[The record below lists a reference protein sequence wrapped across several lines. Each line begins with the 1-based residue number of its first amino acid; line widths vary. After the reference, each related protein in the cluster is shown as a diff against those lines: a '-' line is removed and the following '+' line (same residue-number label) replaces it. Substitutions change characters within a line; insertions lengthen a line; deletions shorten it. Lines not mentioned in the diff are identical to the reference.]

1 MEVDG
6 TVGMESPGSQS
17 SEPEQLSVVERG
29 SEIIRVLIERLSE
42 GGRPDHRAAWE
53 AIQNPDTINLL
64 VESWLT
70 DEPQTRTNLTMVEMV
85 PRQVQRARQF
95 KRTIETLANDVRRR
109 RSDEILAEIEEQ
121 LGELP
126 TIDVMLDGG
135 MPPPS
140 VVTRQVLS
148 TLRAPR
154 GFEIDFNGVYRL
166 SAQPDGTIARTR
178 VALAPIFIAGRTV
191 DVLTGETKR
200 LLVWRGASG
209 WRSRVV
215 ERRAILDTSKIIVL
229 SNWDAPVST
238 NNALHMVSYLS
249 EFDAENAHRFPVV
262 QSASSMGWQPDG
274 GFLLPDMYYSADS
287 GNDRDFALTPPPG
300 LETLSGGWKTKGT
313 WDEWVQ
319 SMRLVEEFP
328 YMFIAIYASAAAP
341 LLEVLRIP
349 GFVLDFSGETSGGK
363 TTALRYAASVWGR
376 PAESY
381 PTAMYSWD
389 ATKVWIERTSGFLK
403 NLPLILDETKRAR
416 HTRIVRDVIYDFC
429 QGQGRGRGS
438 VEGTRHTESWRSI
451 LISSGE
457 GAATSFS
464 QDAGTRARVLSLKG
478 KPLGDDIVVGSA
490 ASEDAQAMLANTYGH
505 LGRRIVEYLV
515 ANQERHGDIRNVF
528 QTAREKY
535 SEIAKSAVARRHAG
549 HLAALEVAASV
560 VHSLGVPRPTVD
572 PFTCLLESQEA
583 AGLDADRPLM
593 ALQDF
598 LTWCASNQKR
608 FWGRADRDREGNVKA
623 PSQGWVG
630 YWDQQNDWDA
640 IAVTTTAFNNL
651 MRELGHE
658 PDEIIT
664 RWADRQWL
672 KRGGGRQKARSRV
685 VRVDGAPTRCYCID
699 RHAADMAIESE
710 GS

>member
-17 SEPEQLSVVERG
+17 GESEQLSAVERG
-29 SEIIRVLIERLSE
+29 SELIQNLIDRLSS
-42 GGRPDHRAAWE
+42 GDRPEQRAAWE
-53 AIQNPDTINLL
+53 SVQNPDTINLL
-64 VESWLT
+64 VEAWLI
-70 DEPQTRTNLTMVEMV
+70 DENQTRMNLTLVEMV

-95 KRTIETLANDVRRR
+95 KRTIETLANEVRRR
-109 RSDEILAEIEEQ
+109 RSDEMLADIEEQ

-135 MPPPS
+135 APPPS
-140 VVTRQVLS
+140 IVSRQVLA

-154 GFEIDFNGVYRL
+154 GFEVDFNGVYRL
-166 SAQPDGTIARTR
+166 TAQADGTISRMKI
-178 VALAPIFIAGRTV
+178 ALAPIFIAGRTV

-215 ERRAILDTSKIIVL
+215 ERRTILDTSKIIKL

-238 NNALHMVSYLS
+238 NNTLHMVSFLS
-249 EFDAENAHRFPVV
+249 EFDAENAQRFPVV

-274 GFLLPDMYYSADS
+274 GFLMPDMYYASDS
-287 GNDRDFALTPPPG
+287 NNDRDFALTPPSG
-300 LETLSGGWKTKGT
+300 LETLSGGWKTEGT
-313 WDEWVQ
+313 WEEWLDA
-319 SMRLVEEFP
+319 MRLVEDFP
-328 YMFIAIYASAAAP
+328 YMFIAAYASAAAP
-341 LLEVLRIP
+341 LLEVLHIP

-416 HTRIVRDVIYDFC
+416 HNRIVRDVIYDFC

-438 VEGTRHTESWRSI
+438 IEGTRHTESWRSI

-478 KPLGDDIVVGSA
+478 KPLGDDVVVGSA
-490 ASEDAQAMLANTYGH
+490 ASEEAQAILARTYGH
-505 LGRRIVEYLV
+505 LGRRVVQYLV
-515 ANQERHGDIRNVF
+515 ANKERHGDIRAVF
-528 QTAREKY
+528 QTARQKY
-535 SEIAKSAVARRHAG
+535 SEIADSAVARRHAG
-549 HLAALEVAASV
+549 HLAVLEVSSSI
-560 VHSLGVPRPTVD
+560 VHSLGVPMPAVD
-572 PFTCLLESQEA
+572 PFLCLLESQHD
-583 AGLDADRPLM
+583 AGKDADRPLS

-598 LTWCASNQKR
+598 LTWCATNQKR
-608 FWGRADRDREGNVKA
+608 FWGRGERDREGNTKA
-623 PSQGWVG
+623 PPQGWVG
-630 YWDQQNDWDA
+630 AWEKQADWDSIA
-640 IAVTTTAFNNL
+640 ITTTAFNNL
-651 MRELGHE
+651 MRDLGHE
-658 PDEIIT
+658 PDEIVS
-664 RWADRQWL
+664 RWNDREWL
-672 KRGGGRQKARSRV
+672 KRSGGRQKARSRV

-710 GS
+710 

>member
-17 SEPEQLSVVERG
+17 GEAEQQSVVER
-29 SEIIRVLIERLSE
+29 SALIIRNLIDRLSV
-42 GGRPDHRAAWE
+42 GGRPEHRAAWE
-53 AIQNPDTINLL
+53 SVQDPDTINLL
-64 VESWLT
+64 VESWIH
-70 DEPQTRTNLTMVEMV
+70 DETQTMTRLTMVEMV

-95 KRTIETLANDVRRR
+95 RRTIETLATEVRRR

-126 TIDVMLDGG
+126 TLDVMLDGG
-135 MPPPS
+135 SPPPS
-140 VVTRQVLS
+140 IVTRQVLA
-148 TLRAPR
+148 TLRTPR

-166 SAQPDGTIARTR
+166 SAQPDGSISRTKI
-178 VALAPIFIAGRTV
+178 ALAPIFIAGRTV
-191 DVLTGETKR
+191 DVLTGEAKR

-215 ERRAILDTSKIIVL
+215 ERRTIVDTSKIITL

-238 NNALHMVSYLS
+238 NTTLHMVSFLS

-274 GFLLPDMYYSADS
+274 GFLLPDMYYSSDS
-287 GNDRDFALTPPPG
+287 TTNSDFALTPPPG
-300 LETLSGGWKTKGT
+300 LETLSGGWKPKGT
-313 WDEWVQ
+313 WDEWCR
-319 SMRLVEEFP
+319 SMRLVEDFP
-328 YMFIAIYASAAAP
+328 YMFVAIYASAAAP
-341 LLEVLRIP
+341 LLEVLHTP

-490 ASEDAQAMLANTYGH
+490 ASEDAQALLANTYGH
-505 LGRRIVEYLV
+505 LGRRVVQYLV
-515 ANQERHGDIRNVF
+515 ANQERHDDIRGVF
-528 QTAREKY
+528 QVAREKY
-535 SEIAKSAVARRHAG
+535 SDLAQSAVARRHAG
-549 HLAALEVAASV
+549 HLAVLEVSASI
-560 VHSLGVPRPTVD
+560 VHSLGVPQPTID
-572 PFTCLLESQEA
+572 PFTCLLESQQQ
-583 AGLDADRPLM
+583 AGFDADRPLS

-608 FWGRADRDREGNVKA
+608 FWGRADRDREGNIRA
-623 PSQGWVG
+623 PTLGWVG
-630 YWDQQNDWDA
+630 AWEKRADWDSIA
-640 IAVTTTAFNNL
+640 ITTTSFNSL
-651 MRELGHE
+651 MKELGHE

-664 RWADRQWL
+664 RWKDRQWL
-672 KRGGGRQKARSRV
+672 KLSGGLQKARSRV
-685 VRVDGAPTRCYCID
+685 VRVDSQPTRCYCID
-699 RHAADMAIESE
+699 RNAADMAIEAE
-710 GS
+710 

>member
-6 TVGMESPGSQS
+6 TVGTESPGGQTGDTD
-17 SEPEQLSVVERG
+17 EVSVVDSAVG
-29 SEIIRVLIERLSE
+29 IINRLVSRLRD
-42 GGRPDHRAAWE
+42 GDRADHRAAWDSMHDPETISELAE
-53 AIQNPDTINLL
+53 AWLSD
-64 VESWLT
+64 ES
-70 DEPQTRTNLTMVEMV
+70 RMATNLALIEMV
-85 PRQVQRARQF
+85 PRQVQRARQLR
-95 KRTIETLANDVRRR
+95 RTIQNLANDMRRR
-109 RSDEILAEIEEQ
+109 RSDAILAEIEEQ

-126 TIDVMLDGG
+126 TLETMLDGG
-135 MPPPS
+135 LPPPD
-140 VVTRQVLS
+140 VVTRQVMA

-166 SAQPDGTIARTR
+166 AAQADGTISRSR
-178 VALAPIFIAGRTV
+178 IALAPIFIAGRTV
-191 DVLTGETKR
+191 DVVSGDAKR

-215 ERRAILDTSKIIVL
+215 NRRTIVDTSKIITL
-229 SNWDAPVST
+229 SNLDAPVST
-238 NNALHMVSYLS
+238 NNTLHMVSFLS

-274 GFLLPDMYYSADS
+274 GFLLPDMYYSADD
-287 GNDRDFALTPPPG
+287 GQDRDFALTPPSG
-300 LETLSGGWKTKGT
+300 LETLQGGWTTKGT
-313 WDEWVQ
+313 WNEWLDAMRIVQ
-319 SMRLVEEFP
+319 DFP
-328 YMFIAIYASAAAP
+328 YMFVATYASAAAP
-341 LLEVLRIP
+341 LLEILRVP

-363 TTALRYAASVWGR
+363 TTALRFSASVWGR

-416 HTRIVRDVIYDFC
+416 HSRIVRDVIYDFC

-451 LISSGE
+451 LVSSGE

-490 ASEDAQAMLANTYGH
+490 ASEDAQAVLAHTYGH
-505 LGRRIVEYLV
+505 LGRKMVQYLV
-515 ANQERHGDIRNVF
+515 ANRERHDDIRGVF
-528 QTAREKY
+528 QVARQKY
-535 SEIAKSAVARRHAG
+535 SELAKSAVARRHAG
-549 HLAALEVAASV
+549 HLAVLEVSASI

-572 PFTCLLESQEA
+572 PFTCLLESQEQ
-583 AGLDADRPLM
+583 AGVDADRPLS

-598 LTWCASNQKR
+598 LTWCATNQKR
-608 FWGRADRDREGNVKA
+608 FWGRGEKDREGNTKA

-630 YWDQQNDWDA
+630 AWDKREDWDSIA
-640 IAVTTTAFNNL
+640 ITTTAFNTL
-651 MRELGHE
+651 MKELGHE

-664 RWADRQWL
+664 RWKDREWL
-672 KRGGGRQKARSRV
+672 KLSGGRKKVRSRV
-685 VRVDGAPTRCYCID
+685 VRVDSAPTRCYCID
-699 RHAADMAIESE
+699 RNAADMAIESE
-710 GS
+710 T

>member
-17 SEPEQLSVVERG
+17 GESEQLSVVERG
-29 SEIIRVLIERLSE
+29 SEIVRNLIDRLSV
-42 GGRPDHRAAWE
+42 GGRPEHRAAWE
-53 AIQNPDTINLL
+53 SIQDPDTINLF
-64 VESWLT
+64 VESWIHN
-70 DEPQTRTNLTMVEMV
+70 EPQTLTNLTMIEMV

-95 KRTIETLANDVRRR
+95 RRTIENLANEVRRR
-109 RSDEILAEIEEQ
+109 RSEEILAEIEEQ

-126 TIDVMLDGG
+126 SLDVMLDGG
-135 MPPPS
+135 APPPS
-140 VVTRQVLS
+140 IVARQVLS

-154 GFEIDFNGVYRL
+154 GYEVDFNGVYRL
-166 SAQPDGTIARTR
+166 AAQADGTISRSR
-178 VALAPIFIAGRTV
+178 IALAPIFIAGRTV
-191 DVLTGETKR
+191 DVVTGEAKR

-215 ERRAILDTSKIIVL
+215 ERRTIVDTSKIITL

-238 NNALHMVSYLS
+238 NNTLHMVSYLS
-249 EFDAENAHRFPVV
+249 EFDSENSQRFPVV

-274 GFLLPDMYYSADS
+274 GFLLPDMYYSANENS
-287 GNDRDFALTPPPG
+287 NRDFSLTPPPG
-300 LETLSGGWKTKGT
+300 LETLSGGWKAKGT
-313 WDEWVQ
+313 WDQWIQAMNLVQ
-319 SMRLVEEFP
+319 DFP
-328 YMFIAIYASAAAP
+328 YMFIATYASAAAP
-341 LLEVLRIP
+341 LLEVLHTP

-363 TTALRYAASVWGR
+363 TTALRYSASVWGR

-490 ASEDAQAMLANTYGH
+490 ASEDAQAILANNYGH
-505 LGRRIVEYLV
+505 LGRRVVQYLV
-515 ANQERHGDIRNVF
+515 ANKERHDDIRSVF
-528 QTAREKY
+528 QVAREKY
-535 SEIAKSAVARRHAG
+535 SELAKSAVARRHAG
-549 HLAALEVAASV
+549 HLAVLEVASSI
-560 VHSLGVPRPTVD
+560 VHSLGVPRPNVD
-572 PFTCLLESQEA
+572 PFTCLLESQEQ
-583 AGLDADRPLM
+583 AGFDADRPLS

-608 FWGRADRDREGNVKA
+608 FWGRAERDREGNVKA

-630 YWDQQNDWDA
+630 SWDQKNDWDQ
-640 IAVTTTAFNNL
+640 IAVTTTAFNLL
-651 MRELGHE
+651 MKELGHE

-664 RWADRQWL
+664 RWRDREWL
-672 KRGGGRQKARSRV
+672 KRSGGRQKARSRV
-685 VRVDGAPTRCYCID
+685 VRVDGAPTRCYCVD
-699 RHAADMAIESE
+699 RNAADMAIDSE
-710 GS
+710 

>member
-1 MEVDG
+1 MEADG
-6 TVGMESPGSQS
+6 TVGMESPESQNGSGGQ
-17 SEPEQLSVVERG
+17 PSVVER
-29 SEIIRVLIERLSE
+29 SLEVVRSLIERLSE
-42 GGRPDHRAAWE
+42 GGRPQHRAAWE
-53 AIQNPDTINLL
+53 SVQAPDIINTIVEAWLL
-64 VESWLT
+64 
-70 DEPQTRTNLTMVEMV
+70 DEAQMMTALTMVEMV

-95 KRTIETLANDVRRR
+95 RRTIETLANEIRRR
-109 RSDEILAEIEEQ
+109 RSDEMLAEIEEQ

-135 MPPPS
+135 APPPS
-140 VVTRQVLS
+140 IVTRQVLS

-166 SAQPDGTIARTR
+166 AGQPDGSISRTR
-178 VALAPIFIAGRTV
+178 IALAPIFIAGRTV

-215 ERRAILDTSKIIVL
+215 ERRTIVDTSKIIML

-238 NNALHMVSYLS
+238 NNTLHMVSYLS
-249 EFDAENAHRFPVV
+249 EFDAENAARFPVV

-274 GFLLPDMYYSADS
+274 GFLLPDRFYSSSTNA
-287 GNDRDFALTPPPG
+287 NRDFSLTPPTG
-300 LETLSGGWKTKGT
+300 LETLAGGWKTKGT
-313 WDEWVQ
+313 WDQWLDA
-319 SMRLVEEFP
+319 MRLVEDFP
-328 YMFIAIYASAAAP
+328 YMYIAAYASAAAP

-363 TTALRYAASVWGR
+363 TTALRFAASVWGR

-438 VEGTRHTESWRSI
+438 VDGTRHTESWRSI

-478 KPLGDDIVVGSA
+478 KPLGDDVVVGST
-490 ASEDAQAMLANTYGH
+490 ASEEAQALLANTYGH
-505 LGRRIVEYLV
+505 LGRKMVEYLV
-515 ANQERHGDIRNVF
+515 ANAERHGDIRSVF
-528 QTAREKY
+528 QVARQKY
-535 SEIAKSAVARRHAG
+535 SEVAGSAVARRHAG
-549 HLAALEVAASV
+549 HLAVLEVTASI
-560 VHSLGVPRPTVD
+560 VHSLGVPRPRVD
-572 PFTCLLESQEA
+572 PFTCLLESQES
-583 AGLDADRPLM
+583 AGHDADRPLS

-598 LTWCASNQKR
+598 LTWCAVNQKR
-608 FWGRADRDREGNVKA
+608 FWGRAERDREGNTRA
-623 PSQGWVG
+623 PSHGLVG
-630 YWDQQNDWDA
+630 AWDQKDDWDC
-640 IAVTTTAFNNL
+640 IAVTTTAFNDL

-664 RWADRQWL
+664 RWNDREWL
-672 KRGGGRQKARSRV
+672 KRSGGRQRARSRV

-699 RHAADMAIESE
+699 RNAADMAIEAE
-710 GS
+710 

>member
-6 TVGMESPGSQS
+6 TVGMESPGGQNR
-17 SEPEQLSVVERG
+17 ETEELSVVDRAANII
-29 SEIIRVLIERLSE
+29 SELVDRLRD
-42 GGRPDHRAAWE
+42 GGRPEHRAAWDSMHD
-53 AIQNPDTINLL
+53 PDTITTLA
-64 VESWLT
+64 EAWLA
-70 DEPQTRTNLTMVEMV
+70 DEPRISTSLALVEMV

-95 KRTIETLANDVRRR
+95 RRAIQNLANDIQRR

-126 TIDVMLDGG
+126 TLETMLSGG
-135 MPPPS
+135 APPPDI
-140 VVTRQVLS
+140 VTRQVLA

-154 GFEIDFNGVYRL
+154 GFEVDFNGVYRL
-166 SAQPDGTIARTR
+166 AAQPDGTISRTR
-178 VALAPIFIAGRTV
+178 IALAPIFIAGRTV
-191 DVLTGETKR
+191 DVLSGEAKR

-215 ERRAILDTSKIIVL
+215 ERRTIVDTSKIISL
-229 SNWDAPVST
+229 SNLDAPVST
-238 NNALHMVSYLS
+238 NNTLHMVSFLA

-274 GFLLPDMYYSADS
+274 GFLLPDMYYATDQSS
-287 GNDRDFALTPPPG
+287 HNEFSLTPPSG

-313 WDEWVQ
+313 WGEWLTAMTLVQ
-319 SMRLVEEFP
+319 DFP
-328 YMFIAIYASAAAP
+328 YMFIATYASAAAP
-341 LLEVLRIP
+341 LLEILHIP

-363 TTALRYAASVWGR
+363 TTALRFSAAVWGR

-416 HTRIVRDVIYDFC
+416 HPRIVRDVIYDFC

-438 VEGTRHTESWRSI
+438 VEGTRHTESWRSV

-478 KPLGDDIVVGSA
+478 KPLGDDVVVGSA
-490 ASEDAQAMLANTYGH
+490 ASEEAQAILAKSYGH
-505 LGRRIVEYLV
+505 LGRRVIEYLV
-515 ANQERHGDIRNVF
+515 ANRERHGDIRAVF
-528 QTAREKY
+528 QAAREKY
-535 SEIAKSAVARRHAG
+535 AGIATSAVARRHAG
-549 HLAALEVAASV
+549 HLAVLEVSASII
-560 VHSLGVPRPTVD
+560 HSLGVPRPNVD
-572 PFTCLLESQEA
+572 PFSCLLESQKN
-583 AGLDADRPLM
+583 AGHDADRPLA

-598 LTWCASNQKR
+598 LTWCAVNQKR
-608 FWGRADRDREGNVKA
+608 FWGRGERDREGNTKA

-630 YWDQQNDWDA
+630 AWEQKNEWDT
-640 IAVTTTAFNNL
+640 IAVTTTAFNSL

-664 RWADRQWL
+664 RWKDRGWIKL
-672 KRGGGRQKARSRV
+672 GGGARQPRSRV

-699 RHAADMAIESE
+699 RSAADMAIESE
-710 GS
+710 

>member
-6 TVGMESPGSQS
+6 TVGMESPESQND
-17 SEPEQLSVVERG
+17 EGGQASVVERS
-29 SEIIRVLIERLSE
+29 SEVIRNLIDRLSE
-42 GGRPDHRAAWE
+42 GGRPEHRAAWE
-53 AIQNPDTINLL
+53 SVQDPDVINMM
-64 VESWLT
+64 VEAWLT
-70 DEPQTRTNLTMVEMV
+70 DETQMLTNLTMIEMV
-85 PRQVQRARQF
+85 PRQVQRARQYR
-95 KRTIETLANDVRRR
+95 RTIENLANEVRRR
-109 RSDEILAEIEEQ
+109 RSEEILAEIEEQ

-126 TIDVMLDGG
+126 TIDIMLDGG
-135 MPPPS
+135 APPPS
-140 VVTRQVLS
+140 IVTRQVLA

-166 SAQPDGTIARTR
+166 AGQPDGSISRTR
-178 VALAPIFIAGRTV
+178 IALAPIFIAGRTV

-215 ERRAILDTSKIIVL
+215 ERRTIVDTSKIITL

-238 NNALHMVSYLS
+238 NNTLHMVSYLS
-249 EFDAENAHRFPVV
+249 EFDAENAARFPVV

-274 GFLLPDMYYSADS
+274 GFLLPDAFYSSSA
-287 GNDRDFALTPPPG
+287 NANRDFSLTPPTG
-300 LETLSGGWKTKGT
+300 LETLAGGWKTKGT
-313 WDEWVQ
+313 WNEWLDA
-319 SMRLVEEFP
+319 MRLVQDFP
-328 YMFIAIYASAAAP
+328 YMYIAAYASAAAP

-363 TTALRYAASVWGR
+363 TTALRFAASVWGR

-438 VEGTRHTESWRSI
+438 VDGTRHTESWRSI

-478 KPLGDDIVVGSA
+478 KPLGDDVVVGST
-490 ASEDAQAMLANTYGH
+490 ASEEAQAILARTYGH
-505 LGRRIVEYLV
+505 LGRKVVEYLV
-515 ANQERHGDIRNVF
+515 ANTERHGDIRSVF
-528 QTAREKY
+528 QVARQKY
-535 SEIAKSAVARRHAG
+535 SEIAGSAVARRHAG
-549 HLAALEVAASV
+549 HLAVLEVTASI
-560 VHSLGVPRPTVD
+560 VHSLGVPHPRVD
-572 PFTCLLESQEA
+572 PFTCLLESQEN
-583 AGLDADRPLM
+583 AGHDADRPLA

-598 LTWCASNQKR
+598 LTWCAVNQKR
-608 FWGRADRDREGNVKA
+608 FWGRGERDREGNTKA

-630 YWDQQNDWDA
+630 AWDQREDWDR

-658 PDEIIT
+658 PDEIIS
-664 RWADRQWL
+664 RWKDREWL
-672 KRGGGRQKARSRV
+672 KLSGGRQKARSRV
-685 VRVDGAPTRCYCID
+685 VRVDGAPTRCYCVD
-699 RHAADMAIESE
+699 RNAADMAIEAE
-710 GS
+710 

>member
-1 MEVDG
+1 MDADG
-6 TVGMESPGSQS
+6 TVGMESPGSQTRE
-17 SEPEQLSVVERG
+17 SEELSAVERCAQ
-29 SEIIRVLIERLSE
+29 VVQNLIDRLNN
-42 GGRPDHRAAWE
+42 GTRPDHRAAWE
-53 AIQNPDTINLL
+53 SVQNPDVINLF
-64 VESWLT
+64 VEAWLA
-70 DEPQTRTNLTMVEMV
+70 DETQTMTNLTMIEMV

-95 KRTIETLANDVRRR
+95 RRTVETLANEVRRR

-126 TIDVMLDGG
+126 TLDVMLDGG
-135 MPPPS
+135 APPPS
-140 VVTRQVLS
+140 IVTRQVLA
-148 TLRAPR
+148 TLRTPR
-154 GFEIDFNGVYRL
+154 GFEVDFNGVYRL
-166 SAQPDGTIARTR
+166 AAQPDGTISRTR
-178 VALAPIFIAGRTV
+178 IALAPIFIAGRTV

-215 ERRAILDTSKIIVL
+215 ERRTIVDTSKIIVL

-238 NNALHMVSYLS
+238 NNTLHMVSYLS
-249 EFDAENAHRFPVV
+249 EFDSENAQRFPVV

-274 GFLLPDMYYSADS
+274 GFLLPDMYYSSDTTTS
-287 GNDRDFALTPPPG
+287 RDFALTPPSG

-313 WDEWVQ
+313 WEEWIQ
-319 SMRLVEEFP
+319 AMKLVEDFP
-328 YMFIAIYASAAAP
+328 YMFIAAYASAAAP
-341 LLEVLRIP
+341 LLEILHVP

-438 VEGTRHTESWRSI
+438 IEGTRHTESWRSI
-451 LISSGE
+451 LVSSGE

-478 KPLGDDIVVGSA
+478 KPLGDDIVIGSA
-490 ASEDAQAMLANTYGH
+490 ASEEAQALLANTYGH
-505 LGRRIVEYLV
+505 LGRRVVEYLV
-515 ANQERHGDIRNVF
+515 ANRERHGDIRGVF
-528 QTAREKY
+528 QVAREKY
-535 SEIAKSAVARRHAG
+535 ADIAKSAVARRHAG
-549 HLAALEVAASV
+549 HLAVLEVSSSI
-560 VHSLGVPRPTVD
+560 VHSLGVPTPTID
-572 PFTCLLESQEA
+572 PFTCLLESQEQ
-583 AGLDADRPLM
+583 AGLDADRPLS

-608 FWGRADRDREGNVKA
+608 FWGRGDQDREGNTKA

-630 YWDQQNDWDA
+630 SWEKQNDWDSIA
-640 IAVTTTAFNNL
+640 ITTTAFNVL
-651 MRELGHE
+651 MKELGHE

-664 RWADRQWL
+664 RWKDREWL
-672 KRGGGRQKARSRV
+672 KLSGGRKKVRSRV

-699 RHAADMAIESE
+699 RNAADMAIESE
-710 GS
+710 H

>member
-1 MEVDG
+1 MEADG
-6 TVGMESPGSQS
+6 TVGMESPGGQS
-17 SEPEQLSVVERG
+17 RDADEVSVVDRAVEV
-29 SEIIRVLIERLSE
+29 INRLVGRLRE
-42 GGRPDHRAAWE
+42 GGRPEHRAAWDSMHDPE
-53 AIQNPDTINLL
+53 TINDLA
-64 VESWLT
+64 EAWLQ
-70 DEPQTRTNLTMVEMV
+70 DEVRLNTNLALIEMI
-85 PRQVQRARQF
+85 PRQVQRARQLR
-95 KRTIETLANDVRRR
+95 RTIQNLANDMRRR
-109 RSDEILAEIEEQ
+109 RSDAILAEIEEQ

-126 TIDVMLDGG
+126 SLETMLGEG
-135 MPPPS
+135 SPPPS
-140 VVTRQVLS
+140 IVTRQVLGS
-148 TLRAPR
+148 LRTPR

-166 SAQPDGTIARTR
+166 AAQPDGTISRTR
-178 VALAPIFIAGRTV
+178 IALAPIFIAGRTI
-191 DVLTGETKR
+191 DVVSGDAKR

-215 ERRAILDTSKIIVL
+215 NRRTIVDTSKIITL
-229 SNWDAPVST
+229 SNLDAPVST
-238 NNALHMVSYLS
+238 NNTLHMVSYLS

-274 GFLLPDMYYSADS
+274 GFLLPDMYYSSGDDS
-287 GNDRDFALTPPPG
+287 DTDFALTPPSG
-300 LETLSGGWKTKGT
+300 LETLSGGWVAKGT
-313 WDEWVQ
+313 WNEWLDA
-319 SMRLVEEFP
+319 MRLVEDFP
-328 YMFIAIYASAAAP
+328 YMFVATYASAAAP
-341 LLEVLRIP
+341 LLEVLRVP

-363 TTALRYAASVWGR
+363 TTALRFAAAVWGR

-451 LISSGE
+451 LVSSGE

-490 ASEDAQAMLANTYGH
+490 ASEDSQALLAKTYGH
-505 LGRRIVEYLV
+505 LGRRVVQYLV
-515 ANQERHGDIRNVF
+515 ANRERHDDIRGVF
-528 QTAREKY
+528 QVARQKY
-535 SEIAKSAVARRHAG
+535 SDLAKSAVARRHAG
-549 HLAALEVAASV
+549 HLAVLEVSASI
-560 VHSLGVPRPTVD
+560 VHSLGVPHPTVD
-572 PFTCLLESQEA
+572 PFTCLLESQEQ
-583 AGLDADRPLM
+583 AGVDADRPLS

-608 FWGRADRDREGNVKA
+608 FWGRAERDREGNTKS

-630 YWDQQNDWDA
+630 SWDQKNDWDQ

-664 RWADRQWL
+664 RWKDREWL
-672 KRGGGRQKARSRV
+672 KRSGGIQKARSRV
-685 VRVDGAPTRCYCID
+685 VRVDGQPTRCYCID

-710 GS
+710 A

>member
-1 MEVDG
+1 MDVDG
-6 TVGMESPGSQS
+6 TVGMESPGSQTGE
-17 SEPEQLSVVERG
+17 SEELSAVQRCTQVVQNLIDRLNNGTRPEQ
-29 SEIIRVLIERLSE
+29 
-42 GGRPDHRAAWE
+42 RAAWE
-53 AIQNPDTINLL
+53 SVQDPEIINLF
-64 VESWLT
+64 VEAWLA
-70 DEPQTRTNLTMVEMV
+70 DETRTMTNLTMIEMV

-95 KRTIETLANDVRRR
+95 KRTIETLANEVRRR

-126 TIDVMLDGG
+126 TLDVMLDGG
-135 MPPPS
+135 APPPS
-140 VVTRQVLS
+140 IVTRQVLA

-154 GFEIDFNGVYRL
+154 GFEVDFNGVYRL
-166 SAQPDGTIARTR
+166 AAQPDGTISRTKI
-178 VALAPIFIAGRTV
+178 ALAPIFIAGRTV

-215 ERRAILDTSKIIVL
+215 ERRTIVDTSKIIVL

-238 NNALHMVSYLS
+238 NNTLHMVSYLS
-249 EFDAENAHRFPVV
+249 EFDSENAQRFPVV

-274 GFLLPDMYYSADS
+274 GFLLPDTYYSADTTTS
-287 GNDRDFALTPPPG
+287 RDFALTPPSG

-313 WDEWVQ
+313 WDEWVDA
-319 SMRLVEEFP
+319 MRIVQDFP
-328 YMFIAIYASAAAP
+328 YMYIAVYASAAAP
-341 LLEVLRIP
+341 LLEILRVP

-451 LISSGE
+451 LVSSGE

-490 ASEDAQAMLANTYGH
+490 ASEDAQALLANTYGH
-505 LGRRIVEYLV
+505 LGRRVVEYLV
-515 ANQERHGDIRNVF
+515 ANQERHGDIRAVF
-528 QTAREKY
+528 QVAREKY
-535 SEIAKSAVARRHAG
+535 SDIAKSAVARRHAG
-549 HLAALEVAASV
+549 HLAVLEVASSI
-560 VHSLGVPRPTVD
+560 VHSLGVPQPTVD
-572 PFTCLLESQEA
+572 PFTCLLESQEQ
-583 AGLDADRPLM
+583 AGLDADRPLS

-608 FWGRADRDREGNVKA
+608 FWGRGDQDREGNTKA

-630 YWDQQNDWDA
+630 SWDKQNDWDA
-640 IAVTTTAFNNL
+640 IAITTTAFNTL
-651 MRELGHE
+651 MRDLGHE

-664 RWADRQWL
+664 RWKDREWL
-672 KRGGGRQKARSRV
+672 KLSGGRQKARSRV

-699 RHAADMAIESE
+699 RNAADMAIESE
-710 GS
+710 N

>member
-1 MEVDG
+1 MEADG
-6 TVGMESPGSQS
+6 TVGMESPGSQNGS
-17 SEPEQLSVVERG
+17 GGQPSVVER
-29 SEIIRVLIERLSE
+29 STEVVRNLIERLGE
-42 GGRPDHRAAWE
+42 GGRPEHRAAWE
-53 AIQNPDTINLL
+53 SVQSPDVINLM
-64 VESWLT
+64 VEAWLA
-70 DEPQTRTNLTMVEMV
+70 DEPQMMTALTMIEMV
-85 PRQVQRARQF
+85 PRQVQRARQYR
-95 KRTIETLANDVRRR
+95 RTIETLANEIRRR
-109 RSDEILAEIEEQ
+109 RSDEMLAEIEEQ

-135 MPPPS
+135 APPPS
-140 VVTRQVLS
+140 IVTRQVLS

-166 SAQPDGTIARTR
+166 AGQPDGTISRTR
-178 VALAPIFIAGRTV
+178 IALSPIFIAGRTV
-191 DVLTGETKR
+191 DVLSGETKR

-215 ERRAILDTSKIIVL
+215 ERRTIVDTSKIIML

-238 NNALHMVSYLS
+238 NNTLHMVSYLS
-249 EFDAENAHRFPVV
+249 EFDAENAGRFPVV

-274 GFLLPDMYYSADS
+274 GFLLPDAFYSSDTNS
-287 GNDRDFALTPPPG
+287 SRDFSLTPPTG
-300 LETLSGGWKTKGT
+300 LETLAGGWKTKGT
-313 WDEWVQ
+313 WDQWLDA
-319 SMRLVEEFP
+319 MRLVQDFP
-328 YMFIAIYASAAAP
+328 YMYIAAYASAAAP

-363 TTALRYAASVWGR
+363 TTALRFAASVWGR

-438 VEGTRHTESWRSI
+438 IDGTRHTESWRSI

-478 KPLGDDIVVGSA
+478 KPLGDDVVIGSA
-490 ASEDAQAMLANTYGH
+490 ASEEAQALLANTYGH
-505 LGRRIVEYLV
+505 LGRKMVEYLV
-515 ANQERHGDIRNVF
+515 ANTERHGDIRGVF
-528 QTAREKY
+528 QVARQKY
-535 SEIAKSAVARRHAG
+535 SELAGSAVARRHAG
-549 HLAALEVAASV
+549 HLAVLEVTASI
-560 VHSLGVPRPTVD
+560 VHSLGVPQPRVD
-572 PFTCLLESQEA
+572 PFTSLLESQEH
-583 AGLDADRPLM
+583 AGHDADRPLS

-598 LTWCASNQKR
+598 LTWCAVNQKR
-608 FWGRADRDREGNVKA
+608 FWGRGERDREGNTRS

-630 YWDQQNDWDA
+630 AWEEKQDWDT
-640 IAVTTTAFNNL
+640 IAVTTTAFNEL
-651 MRELGHE
+651 MRDLGHE
-658 PDEIIT
+658 PDEIIS
-664 RWADRQWL
+664 RWNDRQWL
-672 KRGGGRQKARSRV
+672 KRSGGRQRARSRV

-699 RHAADMAIESE
+699 RNAADMAIESE
-710 GS
+710 

>member
-1 MEVDG
+1 MEADG
-6 TVGMESPGSQS
+6 TVGMESPGSQNGS
-17 SEPEQLSVVERG
+17 GEQPSVVERG
-29 SEIIRVLIERLSE
+29 SEVVRNLIERLSE
-42 GGRPDHRAAWE
+42 GGRPEHRAAWE
-53 AIQNPDTINLL
+53 SVQSPDVINLM
-64 VESWLT
+64 VEAWMT
-70 DEPQTRTNLTMVEMV
+70 DEAQMMTALTLIEMV
-85 PRQVQRARQF
+85 PRQVQRARQYR
-95 KRTIETLANDVRRR
+95 RTIETLANEIRRR
-109 RSDEILAEIEEQ
+109 RSDEMLAEIEDQ

-135 MPPPS
+135 APPPS
-140 VVTRQVLS
+140 IVTRQVLS

-154 GFEIDFNGVYRL
+154 GFEVDFNGVYRL
-166 SAQPDGTIARTR
+166 AGQPDGSISRTR
-178 VALAPIFIAGRTV
+178 IALAPIFIAGRTI

-215 ERRAILDTSKIIVL
+215 ERRTIVDTSKIISL

-238 NNALHMVSYLS
+238 NNTLHMVSYLS
-249 EFDAENAHRFPVV
+249 EFDAENAGRFPVV

-274 GFLLPDMYYSADS
+274 GFLLPDMYYASDTRV
-287 GNDRDFALTPPPG
+287 NQDFALTPPSG

-313 WDEWVQ
+313 WEEWL
-319 SMRLVEEFP
+319 SAMRRVEMFP
-328 YMFIAIYASAAAP
+328 YMYIATYASAAAP
-341 LLEVLRIP
+341 LLEVLHIP

-363 TTALRYAASVWGR
+363 TTALRFAASVWGR

-403 NLPLILDETKRAR
+403 NLRLILDETKRAR

-429 QGQGRGRGS
+429 QGQGRGRGA
-438 VEGTRHTESWRSI
+438 VDGTRHTESWRSI

-478 KPLGDDIVVGSA
+478 KPLGDDVVVGSA

-505 LGRRIVEYLV
+505 LGRKMVEYLV
-515 ANQERHGDIRNVF
+515 ANRERHGDIRAVF
-528 QTAREKY
+528 QVARQKY
-535 SEIAKSAVARRHAG
+535 SEIATSAVARRHAG
-549 HLAALEVAASV
+549 HLAVLEVTANI
-560 VHSLGVPRPTVD
+560 VHSLGVPTPAVD
-572 PFTCLLESQEA
+572 PFTCLLESQEQ
-583 AGLDADRPLM
+583 AGLDADRPLS

-598 LTWCASNQKR
+598 LTWCATNQKR
-608 FWGRADRDREGNVKA
+608 FWGRGERDREGNTKA

-630 YWDQQNDWDA
+630 AWEQSDGWDH
-640 IAVTTTAFNNL
+640 IAVTTTAFNTL
-651 MRELGHE
+651 MRELGHD
-658 PDEIIT
+658 PDEIVS
-664 RWADRQWL
+664 RWKDRQWL
-672 KRGGGRQKARSRV
+672 KLSGGRQQARSRV
-685 VRVDGAPTRCYCID
+685 VRVDGQPTRCYCID

-710 GS
+710 

>member
-1 MEVDG
+1 MEADG
-6 TVGMESPGSQS
+6 TVGMESPGSQNGES
-17 SEPEQLSVVERG
+17 EQLSVVERG
-29 SEIIRVLIERLSE
+29 SEIIRDLIDRLSV
-42 GGRPDHRAAWE
+42 GGRPEHRAAWE
-53 AIQNPDTINLL
+53 SVQDPDTINLL
-64 VESWLT
+64 VESWIT
-70 DEPQTRTNLTMVEMV
+70 DEAQTMTNLTLVEMV
-85 PRQVQRARQF
+85 PRQVRRARQF
-95 KRTIETLANDVRRR
+95 RRTIETLANEVRRR

-126 TIDVMLDGG
+126 SLDTMLDGG
-135 MPPPS
+135 APPPS
-140 VVTRQVLS
+140 IVTRQVLA

-154 GFEIDFNGVYRL
+154 GFEVDFNGVYRL
-166 SAQPDGTIARTR
+166 AAQPDGSISRTR
-178 VALAPIFIAGRTV
+178 IALAPIFIAGRTV
-191 DVLTGETKR
+191 DILSGETKR

-215 ERRAILDTSKIIVL
+215 ERRTIVDTSKIIML

-238 NNALHMVSYLS
+238 NNTLHMVSYLS

-274 GFLLPDMYYSADS
+274 GFLLPDMYYSSNPDVNA
-287 GNDRDFALTPPPG
+287 DFALTPPTG

-313 WDEWVQ
+313 WDEWVEA
-319 SMRLVEEFP
+319 MRLVQDFP
-328 YMFIAIYASAAAP
+328 YMFIATYASAAAP

-363 TTALRYAASVWGR
+363 TTALRFSASVWGR

-438 VEGTRHTESWRSI
+438 VDGTRHTESWRSI

-478 KPLGDDIVVGSA
+478 KPLGDDVVIGSA
-490 ASEDAQAMLANTYGH
+490 ASEEAQALLANTYGH
-505 LGRRIVEYLV
+505 LGRKVVEYLV
-515 ANQERHGDIRNVF
+515 ANQERHGDIRGVF
-528 QTAREKY
+528 QLAREKY

-549 HLAALEVAASV
+549 HLAVLEVTASII
-560 VHSLGVPRPTVD
+560 HSLGVPRPNVD
-572 PFTCLLESQEA
+572 PFTCLLESQEQ
-583 AGLDADRPLM
+583 AGFDADRPLS

-598 LTWCASNQKR
+598 LTWCATNQKR
-608 FWGRADRDREGNVKA
+608 FWGRAEKDREGNTRA
-623 PSQGWVG
+623 PSQGWAG
-630 YWDQQNDWDA
+630 AWESKPDWDSIA
-640 IAVTTTAFNNL
+640 ITTTAFNNL
-651 MRELGHE
+651 MRELGHD

-664 RWADRQWL
+664 RWKDREWL
-672 KRGGGRQKARSRV
+672 KRSGGRQKARSRV

-699 RHAADMAIESE
+699 RNAADMAIEAE
-710 GS
+710 

>member
-1 MEVDG
+1 MEADG
-6 TVGMESPGSQS
+6 TVGMESPGSQNGS
-17 SEPEQLSVVERG
+17 GEQTSVVERG
-29 SEIIRVLIERLSE
+29 TDIVRTLIERLGE
-42 GGRPDHRAAWE
+42 GGRPQHRAAWE
-53 AIQNPDTINLL
+53 SVQNPDVINLM
-64 VESWLT
+64 VEAWLA
-70 DEPQTRTNLTMVEMV
+70 DEAHMMTTLTMIEMV
-85 PRQVQRARQF
+85 PRQVQRARQYR
-95 KRTIETLANDVRRR
+95 RTIETLANEIRRR

-135 MPPPS
+135 APPPS
-140 VVTRQVLS
+140 IVTRQVLS

-154 GFEIDFNGVYRL
+154 GFEVDFNGVYRL
-166 SAQPDGTIARTR
+166 AGQPDGSISRTR
-178 VALAPIFIAGRTV
+178 IALAPIFIAGRTI

-215 ERRAILDTSKIIVL
+215 ERRTIVDTSKIISL

-238 NNALHMVSYLS
+238 NNTLHMVSYLS
-249 EFDAENAHRFPVV
+249 EFDAENAARFPVV

-274 GFLLPDMYYSADS
+274 GFLLPDMYYSS
-287 GNDRDFALTPPPG
+287 DRRTNQDFALTPPSG

-313 WDEWVQ
+313 WDEWLDA
-319 SMRLVEEFP
+319 MRRVEMFP
-328 YMFIAIYASAAAP
+328 YMYIATYASAAAP
-341 LLEVLRIP
+341 LLEVLHIP

-363 TTALRYAASVWGR
+363 TTALRFAASVWGR

-478 KPLGDDIVVGSA
+478 KPLGDDVVVGSA
-490 ASEDAQAMLANTYGH
+490 ASEDAQALLANTYGH
-505 LGRRIVEYLV
+505 LGRKMVEYLV
-515 ANQERHGDIRNVF
+515 ANRERHGDIRAVF
-528 QTAREKY
+528 QVARQKY
-535 SEIAKSAVARRHAG
+535 SEIATSAVARRHAG
-549 HLAALEVAASV
+549 HLAVLEVTANI
-560 VHSLGVPRPTVD
+560 VHSLGVPVPSVD
-572 PFTCLLESQEA
+572 PFTSLLESQEQ
-583 AGLDADRPLM
+583 AGLDADRPLS

-598 LTWCASNQKR
+598 LAWCATNQKR
-608 FWGRADRDREGNVKA
+608 FWGRGERDREGNTKA

-630 YWDQQNDWDA
+630 AWEKSDSWDT
-640 IAVTTTAFNNL
+640 IAVTTTAFNSL
-651 MRELGHE
+651 MRELGHD
-658 PDEIIT
+658 PDEIVS
-664 RWADRQWL
+664 RWKDRQWL
-672 KRGGGRQKARSRV
+672 KLSGGRQQARSRV
-685 VRVDGAPTRCYCID
+685 VRVDGQPTRCYCID

-710 GS
+710 

>member
-1 MEVDG
+1 MEADG
-6 TVGMESPGSQS
+6 TVGMESPGSQNGS
-17 SEPEQLSVVERG
+17 GEQPSVVERG
-29 SEIIRVLIERLSE
+29 SEVVRNLIERLSE
-42 GGRPDHRAAWE
+42 GGRPEHRAAWE
-53 AIQNPDTINLL
+53 SVQSPDVINLM
-64 VESWLT
+64 VEAWMT
-70 DEPQTRTNLTMVEMV
+70 DEAQMMTALTLIEMV
-85 PRQVQRARQF
+85 PRQVQRARQYR
-95 KRTIETLANDVRRR
+95 RTIETLANEIRRR
-109 RSDEILAEIEEQ
+109 RSDEMLAEIEDQ

-135 MPPPS
+135 APPPS
-140 VVTRQVLS
+140 IVTRQVLS

-154 GFEIDFNGVYRL
+154 GFEVDFNGVYRL
-166 SAQPDGTIARTR
+166 AGQPDGSISRTR
-178 VALAPIFIAGRTV
+178 IALAPIFIAGRTI

-215 ERRAILDTSKIIVL
+215 ERRTIVDTSKIISL

-238 NNALHMVSYLS
+238 NNTLHMVSYLS
-249 EFDAENAHRFPVV
+249 EFDAENAGRFPVV

-274 GFLLPDMYYSADS
+274 GFLLPDMYYASDTRV
-287 GNDRDFALTPPPG
+287 NQDFALTPPSG

-313 WDEWVQ
+313 WEEWL
-319 SMRLVEEFP
+319 SAMRRVERFP
-328 YMFIAIYASAAAP
+328 YMYIATYASAAAP
-341 LLEVLRIP
+341 LLEVLHIP
-349 GFVLDFSGETSGGK
+349 GFVLDFSGETSVGK
-363 TTALRYAASVWGR
+363 TTALRFAASVWGR

-416 HTRIVRDVIYDFC
+416 HTRIVRDVIYDCC

-438 VEGTRHTESWRSI
+438 VDGTRHTESWRSI

-478 KPLGDDIVVGSA
+478 KPLGDDVVVGSA

-505 LGRRIVEYLV
+505 LGRKMVEYLV
-515 ANQERHGDIRNVF
+515 ANRERHGDIRAVF
-528 QTAREKY
+528 QVARQKY
-535 SEIAKSAVARRHAG
+535 SEIATSAVARRHAG
-549 HLAALEVAASV
+549 HLAVLEVTANI
-560 VHSLGVPRPTVD
+560 VHSLGVPTPAVD
-572 PFTCLLESQEA
+572 PFTCLLESQEQ
-583 AGLDADRPLM
+583 AGLDADRPLS

-598 LTWCASNQKR
+598 LTWCATNQKR
-608 FWGRADRDREGNVKA
+608 FWGRGERDREGNTKA

-630 YWDQQNDWDA
+630 AWEQSDGWDH
-640 IAVTTTAFNNL
+640 IAVTTTAFNTL
-651 MRELGHE
+651 MRELGHD
-658 PDEIIT
+658 PDEIVS
-664 RWADRQWL
+664 RWKDRQWL
-672 KRGGGRQKARSRV
+672 KLSGGRQQARSRV
-685 VRVDGAPTRCYCID
+685 VRVDGQPTRCYCID

-710 GS
+710 

>member
-6 TVGMESPGSQS
+6 TVGMESPESQND
-17 SEPEQLSVVERG
+17 EGGQACVVER
-29 SEIIRVLIERLSE
+29 SAEVIRNLIDRLSE
-42 GGRPDHRAAWE
+42 GGRPQHRAAWE
-53 AIQNPDTINLL
+53 SVQDPDVINMM
-64 VESWLT
+64 VEAWLA
-70 DEPQTRTNLTMVEMV
+70 DETQMLTNLTMIEMV
-85 PRQVQRARQF
+85 PRQVQRARQYR
-95 KRTIETLANDVRRR
+95 RTIENLANEVRRR
-109 RSDEILAEIEEQ
+109 RSEEILAEIEEQ

-126 TIDVMLDGG
+126 TIDIMLDGG
-135 MPPPS
+135 APPPS
-140 VVTRQVLS
+140 IVTRQVLA

-166 SAQPDGTIARTR
+166 AGQPDGSISRTR
-178 VALAPIFIAGRTV
+178 IALAPIFIAGRTV

-215 ERRAILDTSKIIVL
+215 ERRTIVDTSKIITL

-238 NNALHMVSYLS
+238 NNTLHMVSYLS
-249 EFDAENAHRFPVV
+249 EFDAENAARFPVV

-274 GFLLPDMYYSADS
+274 GFLLPDAFYSNSA
-287 GNDRDFALTPPPG
+287 NANRDFSLTPPTG
-300 LETLSGGWKTKGT
+300 LETLAGGWKTKGT
-313 WDEWVQ
+313 WNEWLDA
-319 SMRLVEEFP
+319 MRLVQDFP
-328 YMFIAIYASAAAP
+328 YMYIAAYASAAAP

-363 TTALRYAASVWGR
+363 TTALRFAASVWGR

-438 VEGTRHTESWRSI
+438 VDGTRHTESWRSI

-478 KPLGDDIVVGSA
+478 KPLGDDVVVGST
-490 ASEDAQAMLANTYGH
+490 ASEEAQAILARTYGH
-505 LGRRIVEYLV
+505 LGRKVVEYLV
-515 ANQERHGDIRNVF
+515 ANTERHGDIRSVF
-528 QTAREKY
+528 QVARQKY
-535 SEIAKSAVARRHAG
+535 SEIAGSAVARRHAG
-549 HLAALEVAASV
+549 HLAVLEVTASI
-560 VHSLGVPRPTVD
+560 VHSLGVPHPRVD
-572 PFTCLLESQEA
+572 PFTCLLESQEH
-583 AGLDADRPLM
+583 AGHDADRPLA

-598 LTWCASNQKR
+598 LTWCAVNQKR
-608 FWGRADRDREGNVKA
+608 FWGRGERDREGNTKA

-630 YWDQQNDWDA
+630 AWDQREDWDR

-658 PDEIIT
+658 PDEIIS
-664 RWADRQWL
+664 RWKDREWL
-672 KRGGGRQKARSRV
+672 KLSGGRQKARSRV
-685 VRVDGAPTRCYCID
+685 VRVDGAPTRCYCVD
-699 RHAADMAIESE
+699 RNAADMAIEAE
-710 GS
+710 

>member
-6 TVGMESPGSQS
+6 TVGMESPESQND
-17 SEPEQLSVVERG
+17 EGGQASVVERS
-29 SEIIRVLIERLSE
+29 SEVIRNLIDRLSE
-42 GGRPDHRAAWE
+42 GGRPEHRAAWE
-53 AIQNPDTINLL
+53 SVQDPDVINMM
-64 VESWLT
+64 VEAWLT
-70 DEPQTRTNLTMVEMV
+70 DETQMLTNLTMIEMV
-85 PRQVQRARQF
+85 PRQVQRARQYR
-95 KRTIETLANDVRRR
+95 RTIENLANEVRRR
-109 RSDEILAEIEEQ
+109 RSEEILAEIEEQ

-126 TIDVMLDGG
+126 TIDIMLDGG
-135 MPPPS
+135 APPPS
-140 VVTRQVLS
+140 IVTRQVLA

-166 SAQPDGTIARTR
+166 AGQPDGSISRTR
-178 VALAPIFIAGRTV
+178 IALAPIFIAGRTV

-215 ERRAILDTSKIIVL
+215 ERRTIVDTSKIITL

-238 NNALHMVSYLS
+238 NNTLHMVSYLS
-249 EFDAENAHRFPVV
+249 EFDAENAARFPVV

-274 GFLLPDMYYSADS
+274 GFLLPDAFYSSSA
-287 GNDRDFALTPPPG
+287 NANRDFSLTPPTG
-300 LETLSGGWKTKGT
+300 LETLAGGWKTKGT
-313 WDEWVQ
+313 WNEWLDA
-319 SMRLVEEFP
+319 MRLVQDFP
-328 YMFIAIYASAAAP
+328 YMYIAAYASAAAP

-363 TTALRYAASVWGR
+363 TTALRFAASVWGR

-438 VEGTRHTESWRSI
+438 VDGTRHTESWRSI

-478 KPLGDDIVVGSA
+478 KPLGDDVVVGST
-490 ASEDAQAMLANTYGH
+490 ASEEAQAILASTYGH
-505 LGRRIVEYLV
+505 LGRKVVEYLV
-515 ANQERHGDIRNVF
+515 ANTERHGDIRSVF
-528 QTAREKY
+528 QVARQKY
-535 SEIAKSAVARRHAG
+535 SEIAGSAVARRHAG
-549 HLAALEVAASV
+549 HLAVLEVTASI
-560 VHSLGVPRPTVD
+560 VHSLGVPHPRVD
-572 PFTCLLESQEA
+572 PFTCLLESQEH
-583 AGLDADRPLM
+583 AGHDADRPLA

-598 LTWCASNQKR
+598 LTWCAVNQKR
-608 FWGRADRDREGNVKA
+608 FWGRGERDREGNTKA

-630 YWDQQNDWDA
+630 AWDQREDWDR

-658 PDEIIT
+658 PDEIIS
-664 RWADRQWL
+664 RWKDREWL
-672 KRGGGRQKARSRV
+672 KLSGGRQKARSRV
-685 VRVDGAPTRCYCID
+685 VRVDGAPTRCYCVD
-699 RHAADMAIESE
+699 RNAADMAIEAE
-710 GS
+710 